1 MGIKKA
7 HYVMSINRALRTR
20 LTCLIILR
28 HKYAGLF
35 WNGKRK
41 AEIFCFSAFNVT
53 LKSYT
58 GRQPT
63 W

>member
-1 MGIKKA
+1 
-7 HYVMSINRALRTR
+7 MSINRALRHGQHSMDVSH
-20 LTCLIILR
+20 C
-28 HKYAGLF
+28 KYAGLF
-35 WNGKRK
+35 WNSKRK